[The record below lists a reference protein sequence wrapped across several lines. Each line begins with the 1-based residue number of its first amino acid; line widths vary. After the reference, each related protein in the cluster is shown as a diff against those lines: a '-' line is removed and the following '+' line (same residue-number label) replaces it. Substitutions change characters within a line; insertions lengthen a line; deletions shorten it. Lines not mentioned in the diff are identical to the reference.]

1 MPREPPTTTLA
12 LFINVP
18 IPIIIF
24 SLQTHKK
31 STRTAVRALLNI
43 NFYAASSSAGEVE
56 PKSGRVNGKRRVV
69 LSASVTSLTAS
80 EVCS

>member
-1 MPREPPTTTLA
+1 MPRELPTTTLA

-24 SLQTHKK
+24 SPNTQK